1 MSLPISIEA
10 EDYDVTYEIKLV
22 ENIFV
27 QSQIQDR
34 CSIGYEL
41 YTEKTGKVITVTNN
55 KYNGIECI
63 EVLPVQM
70 KEGMPLVIFLSG
82 NGGYEYLEYNIFMQ
96 YIENGN
102 KNSECIFIAPNNNSE
117 YGSDTLNLIDF
128 IDEVSEKYKVD
139 KNRII
144 ISGASAGAGQA
155 AQLISENPDYFA
167 LGILIS
173 GYLGSI
179 DKETKT
185 PLLLA
190 AGSGDE
196 WSYAVPDKQI
206 KWAEEINYNN
216 GNAFFMLIEG
226 ANHIDTPNI
235 FTLPQVWD
243 LIYLAQKN

>member
-1 MSLPISIEA
+1 MPEHCRL
-10 EDYDVTYEIKLV
+10 
-22 ENIFV
+22 ENIDCG
-27 QSQIQDR
+27 QN
-34 CSIGYEL
+34 
-41 YTEKTGKVITVTNN
+41 TGKVKTITENRYNN
-55 KYNGIECI
+55 IKCI
-63 EVLPVQM
+63 EVIPVEL
-70 KEGMPLVIFLSG
+70 KENLPLVVFLSG
-82 NGGYEYLEYNIFMQ
+82 NNGYEYLEYNVFMQ

-102 KNSECIFIAPNNNSE
+102 KNSECIFVAPNNNYK
-117 YGSDTLNLIDF
+117 YGANPVNLMKF
-128 IDEVSEKYKVD
+128 IDEVAEKYKVD
-139 KNRII
+139 PNRII

-155 AQLISENPDYFA
+155 AQLISENPDYFS

-173 GYLGSI
+173 GYLEGI

-196 WSYAVPDKQI
+196 WSYAVPKKQI
-206 KWAEEINYNN
+206 DWAEEINYNN
-216 GNAFFMLIEG
+216 GNAFFMLIDG